1 VPRADSPATTA
12 LPVEYAQGGYE
23 ASFGTDAIDEPVYSF
38 TCQVEGAPVRTVIET
53 PAAGVRVFRPTAH
66 REVDSPG

>member
-38 TCQVEGAPVRTVIET
+38 TCQVEGAPVRTVIGNACRGRSSF
-53 PAAGVRVFRPTAH
+53 PANR
-66 REVDSPG
+66 SS